1 MAKKSN
7 ADITFSEP
15 IKVEA
20 APLVQSDAIPLNHIG
35 LMQEGKSGIVTVH
48 HSMRAH
54 YESTGKFIIVE
65 GQQKKTKNSQPIAV
79 VAQSPV
85 EVVNPNFNIDEQ
97 ETN

>member
-7 ADITFSEP
+7 ADISFSEP
-15 IKVEA
+15 IKVES

-35 LMQEGKSGIVTVH
+35 LMQEGKNGMVTVH

-65 GQQKKTKNSQPIAV
+65 GQQKKTKLTQPTAV

-97 ETN
+97 EAN